1 MTEPMPFP
9 PPAPATRR
17 HPEVRPSE
25 PDPLHLAAVAFE
37 AAFLAE
43 MLSHSG
49 LGQTPTGFGGGAGEE
64 AFGSLLVRE
73 QARLLAESGVL
84 GLANAIRA
92 SLAEA
97 DLERRG
103 DDG

>member
-1 MTEPMPFP
+1 MTEPLHI
-9 PPAPATRR
+9 PAPTSASRR
-17 HPEVRPSE
+17 TPEIRPSE
-25 PDPLHLAAVAFE
+25 PDSLHVAAVAFE

-49 LGQTPTGFGGGAGEE
+49 LGQTPTGFGGGPGEE

-84 GLANAIRA
+84 GLADAIRA
-92 SLAEA
+92 SLARA
-97 DLERRG
+97 DLDRRG
-103 DDG
+103 DEV